1 MFNLIITL
9 VLGAL
14 AGFVGS
20 KLFSGAGKG
29 ILIDC
34 LIGIVG
40 GWLGSFVFGL
50 IGLGASSAIGGFI
63 VAVIGSILLL
73 WILSK
78 VLNK

>member
-1 MFNLIITL
+1 MNIIITL

-20 KLFSGAGKG
+20 KLFSGSGKG
-29 ILIDC
+29 IIVDC
-34 LIGIVG
+34 IIGIVG
-40 GWLGSFVFGL
+40 GYLGSFLFGL
-50 IGLGASSAIGGFI
+50 LGLGADGAIGGFI

-78 VLNK
+78 VLKK